1 MNAQVT
7 KLGFELKVV
16 LEQEIALLDSLLE
29 VMQSER
35 EMLVRFQ
42 PNQLLEHNKR
52 KELLILQHSYLEKN
66 RAEISA
72 QLAAE
77 MKFDGAEPFLR
88 EIAEFIGGELG
99 QSLTDLRSKLNALV
113 DSITELN
120 IINKKLID
128 FSIKSVKGSVAFLK
142 SKFFNSKTYSAS
154 GTINQEVDGLSSIN
168 SRV

>member
-1 MNAQVT
+1 MNTQVT

-29 VMQSER
+29 VMQNER

-52 KELLILQHSYLEKN
+52 KELLVLQHTYLEKN
-66 RAEISA
+66 RAELSA

-77 MKFDGAEPFLR
+77 MKFDGAEPFLK
-88 EIAEFIGGELG
+88 EIAEYVGGELG
-99 QSLTDLRSKLNALV
+99 KSLHDLRSKLNALV
-113 DSITELN
+113 DSLQELN
-120 IINKKLID
+120 IINKKLIE

-142 SKFFNSKTYSAS
+142 SQFFNSKTYSAS
-154 GTINQEVDGLSSIN
+154 GMITQEIEQISSIN